1 MTKEEMIDFMGED
14 VLNLFINFAQ
24 KNILNKEEKELEE

>member
-1 MTKEEMIDFMGED
+1 MTKEEMINFMGED

>member
-24 KNILNKEEKELEE
+24 ENILNKEEKELEE